1 MKRFVQLLPVA
12 AIAAFAIWF
21 GLRSSRTTS
30 SAAVTALM
38 PKETLGFVH
47 LPDFNRTRDDWHR
60 SDIYE
65 LWREPAVQEFFQKPL
80 ANVPNSGA
88 AEENLQEF
96 EQLEPR
102 DIFIALTA
110 WENSSPNFIGGFR
123 FKGSADEAE
132 KVVGK
137 WRANL
142 LQRSPQAKR
151 ETFAYQQHQI
161 DTMTRN
167 QDTVATVYDGNWFFV
182 AMNDLD
188 GLKALLD
195 RVDQR
200 AKEANATLAA
210 DETFAAAYKHMPGSF
225 AALFYVR
232 ADRFLEKTL
241 PSAMK
246 ETGTSPDQMSILRQL
261 HSFCG
266 TLAFDGGKMRDV
278 LFVGMPKLMET
289 GPLTRSSL
297 ILGTK
302 ETFLYVA
309 GFLNLTKQMQ
319 WPATQTGA
327 PWFAG
332 WPQKIRDRL
341 EARGVTLEEW
351 NSAFGPEFGLI
362 GDWPAAA
369 RWPAILGTLTV
380 KDSAQAAKI
389 VTAIT
394 MLDEDATWIREQR
407 DGVDYF
413 VLQSWGRF
421 FSFSPTI
428 ALSGRLLVAGADVG
442 SVDAAMKRAANPRS
456 ELTDSK
462 SFQTAERMVPAPK
475 QAFAYVD
482 PALLYTRLD
491 AALRPMLLMA
501 AAFMPSVNDNVDLR
515 KYPAPEIITRHLSPI
530 VMSQNYERDG
540 YVTES
545 VGPITFYQTI
555 GGGTAVGAASAFAYQ
570 KQQHGRAGGIG
581 PFARPTLPKPAS
593 SPSPDGS
600 P

>member
-1 MKRFVQLLPVA
+1 MKRFALLLPVA

-21 GLRSSRTTS
+21 GLRSARTTS
-30 SAAVTALM
+30 SAAVTALL

-47 LPDFNRTRDDWHR
+47 LPDLGRTRDEWHR
-60 SDIYE
+60 SDIYG

-80 ANVPNSGA
+80 AIIPKSSA
-88 AEENLQEF
+88 AEENFRKF
-96 EQLEPR
+96 EELEPK

-110 WENSSPNFIGGFR
+110 WENGSLKCIGGFR
-123 FKGSADEAE
+123 FKGSAAEAE
-132 KVVGK
+132 KVIGE

-142 LQRSPQAKR
+142 LGRSSQAKR

-182 AMNDLD
+182 ALNDVD

-200 AKEANATLAA
+200 AKDANATLAA

-225 AALFYVR
+225 AALFYLR
-232 ADRFLEKTL
+232 ADRFLEKVL
-241 PSAMK
+241 PSVMK
-246 ETGTSPDQMSILRQL
+246 EPGTSPDQMSILRQL

-297 ILGTK
+297 IFGTK

-319 WPATQTGA
+319 WPATPTAA
-327 PWFAG
+327 PGFAG

-341 EARGVTLEEW
+341 EAKGVTLDEW

-362 GDWPAAA
+362 GDWPDGA
-369 RWPAILGTLTV
+369 RWPAILGTLPV
-380 KDSAQAAKI
+380 KDSAKAARI
-389 VTAIT
+389 VNIIT
-394 MLDEDATWIREQR
+394 TLDEDATWKRAQR

-413 VLQSWGRF
+413 SLQSWGSF
-421 FSFSPTI
+421 FSLAPTM
-428 ALSGRLLVAGADVG
+428 ALSGRVFVAGADLG
-442 SVDAAMKRAANPRS
+442 SVEAAMKRAGDERS
-456 ELTDSK
+456 ELSA
-462 SFQTAERMVPAPK
+462 SQNFQTAERTVPAA
-475 QAFAYVD
+475 QQTFAYVD

-491 AALRPMLLMA
+491 AALRPMLMMA
-501 AAFMPSVNDNVDLR
+501 AAFMPSISDHVDLS

-530 VMSQNYERDG
+530 VMSQNYDRDG

-545 VGPITFYQTI
+545 VGPITFHQAV
-555 GGGTAVGAASAFAYQ
+555 GGGVAIGAASAFAYQ
-570 KQQHGRAGGIG
+570 KQQRGGAGGVAPLAI
-581 PFARPTLPKPAS
+581 PTAPRPA
-593 SPSPDGS
+593 PSPNPDDT

>member
-1 MKRFVQLLPVA
+1 MKRFVLLLPVA

-21 GLRSSRTTS
+21 GLHSARTTS
-30 SAAVTALM
+30 SAAVTALL

-47 LPDFNRTRDDWHR
+47 LPDLLRTRDEWR
-60 SDIYE
+60 GSEIYG

-80 ANVPNSGA
+80 ANIPKSGA
-88 AEENLQEF
+88 AEENLRKF
-96 EQLEPR
+96 EGLEPK

-110 WENSSPNFIGGFR
+110 WETGTPKCIGGFR
-123 FKGSADEAE
+123 FKGSAAEAE
-132 KVVGK
+132 KVIGE
-137 WRANL
+137 WRVNL
-142 LQRSPQAKR
+142 LGHSPQAKR
-151 ETFAYQQHQI
+151 ETFAYEQHQI

-182 AMNDLD
+182 ALNEVD

-200 AKEANATLAA
+200 AKDSNATLSA
-210 DETFAAAYKHMPGSF
+210 DETFSAAYKHMPGNF
-225 AALFYVR
+225 AALFFLR
-232 ADRFLEKTL
+232 TDRFLEKVL
-241 PSAMK
+241 PVMK
-246 ETGTSPDQMSILRQL
+246 EPGTSPDQMSILRQL

-289 GPLTRSSL
+289 GSLTRSSL

-309 GFLNLTKQMQ
+309 GFLNLTKQMP
-319 WPATQTGA
+319 WPVAATGA
-327 PWFAG
+327 PGLAG

-341 EARGVTLEEW
+341 EAKGVTLDEW

-362 GDWPAAA
+362 GDWPEGA
-369 RWPAILGTLTV
+369 RWPAILGTLPV
-380 KDSAQAAKI
+380 KDSAKAARLVNI
-389 VTAIT
+389 IT
-394 MLDEDATWIREQR
+394 TLDEDAAWKRAQR

-413 VLQSWGRF
+413 SLQSWGSF
-421 FSFSPTI
+421 FSLAPTM
-428 ALSGRLLVAGADVG
+428 ALSGRLFVAGADLG
-442 SVDAAMKRAANPRS
+442 SVEAAMKRAGNESSALSASQN
-456 ELTDSK
+456 
-462 SFQTAERMVPAPK
+462 FQTAERTVPAPH
-475 QAFAYVD
+475 QTFAYVD
-482 PALLYTRLD
+482 PALLYRRLD
-491 AALRPMLLMA
+491 AALRPMLMMA
-501 AAFMPSVNDNVDLR
+501 AAFMPSISDHVDLS

-545 VGPITFYQTI
+545 VGPITFHQAAGAGVAI
-555 GGGTAVGAASAFAYQ
+555 GAASAFAYQ
-570 KQQHGRAGGIG
+570 KQQRGGAAGVAPLAI
-581 PFARPTLPKPAS
+581 PTLPRPT
-593 SPSPDGS
+593 PSATPDDT